1 MPAIIYT
8 SCCDSVA
15 GGGAQSGK
23 RKSTKREIGHKALE
37 TASQINYARKRI
49 IEFKTAFQIRQEL
62 SERYGLDERT
72 ADRRIKCAR
81 EAIKDDVGQIDR
93 HKMAATLTDMLH
105 AVAEE
110 AGARGQY
117 NNVIGSAEADWRDC
131 GDHRQ

>member
-1 MPAIIYT
+1 M
-8 SCCDSVA
+8 A

-23 RKSTKREIGHKALE
+23 RKSTKREIGHKALQ
-37 TASQINYARKRI
+37 TAEEINYCRRRI

-93 HKMAATLTDMLH
+93 QEMAAMLTDMLH
-105 AVAEE
+105 TVAAE
-110 AGARGQY
+110 ATARGQF
-117 NNVIGSAEADWRDC
+117 NNTIGAMRLIGEIAGITGNNRA
-131 GDHRQ
+131 